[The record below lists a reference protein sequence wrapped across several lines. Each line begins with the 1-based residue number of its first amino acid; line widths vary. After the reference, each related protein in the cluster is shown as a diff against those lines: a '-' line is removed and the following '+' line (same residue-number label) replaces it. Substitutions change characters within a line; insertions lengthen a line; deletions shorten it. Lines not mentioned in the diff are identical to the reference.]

1 MPLQITT
8 YGNGPIITGI
18 LQGIANITSSSDYS
32 LMVSS
37 ILAIGIVLGIFGY
50 HKSLHQA
57 GSAAHGEWIPKVV
70 ASLGI
75 FWMLTGASLNV
86 FVYDPLNSYTGVAKN
101 VPLGI
106 AVPYYLQ
113 NQISENLSTLYGEWL
128 APSGYASEFSYDNPN
143 NGAGFYNPGMVSP
156 LRAVNVM
163 MNAHFTD
170 MYFYETLSDF
180 EQNCLVPA
188 MILGVVNPNDLYV
201 AGPGQPPPDDSIIDL
216 LNADMPNM
224 SAGWTSTVYTSANPG
239 GITEAC
245 NASWPTIATDVINM
259 TDATG
264 PITNQFA
271 ASFNADTNSTQ
282 TAAADQALLG
292 DASNYMFNIS
302 TNGQQV
308 LAQAALM
315 NTIGDGISQFSQATG
330 TSNSAQSYAL
340 TQAMSQSQSSWT
352 TSAIMASKMLPI
364 FHLIMEVIVIALF
377 PLFFALAVIPTMT
390 GKYLKLLFEL
400 LMWLAMWSPIASVMN
415 YIAQFFMQSRVF
427 VNISNPLSGTAGF
440 NLANYNFIAQNSYIY
455 TAVTGAMMW
464 MIPVLSFGLVTGSA
478 YVISGAISAAQG
490 TAHGAAQ
497 QQGASVGTS
506 SGLQGIGSQAANLAG
521 MQSEEKQGYNPA
533 QAAEKIAGMSALDNL
548 TNASAFGNNM
558 QMNGLNNMIKAKT
571 NNMASTLGSGNA
583 YSSPEQAYQTGMN
596 STFDKLAQQGIT
608 KDWAKM
614 AGISYSEAANQLAQG
629 KGFDVS
635 GMYEMNKNGPIKI
648 SDSGHTH
655 FTLNSNGQGILA
667 STTGQTTLDGQ
678 QVKTDILSDANG
690 VSVQTYK
697 GEHSENISATGNM
710 ALSSIHNDTPLGQ
723 VIGNSYE
730 GKYSEGGGKFELNG
744 VFNRTQ
750 AQNLLN
756 SGLIKGKAAAEL
768 QSALN
773 SGEQSFNIAATGN
786 KNSITGLDI
795 TNKQGATIATDGSYS
810 NYKTSTVG
818 STNKNLHNTV
828 NDSSTQTITGTSNKI
843 LNNAGIDISGLA
855 TYFAAEGAGLNPN
868 INNYLSQGQIAT
880 MNNILSNAAKHPNN
894 QTYQKEKSALVG
906 VASDA
911 FMKTYSESH
920 KYETANQAAAEL
932 NASVKAEG
940 EAGFKF
946 MGDGAQVKME
956 VGGKTTKQ
964 WSLRDLND
972 QQANILREKI
982 ASTAWNSNNFNDLTN
997 NMFHA
1002 YNSEGAVNQTWI
1014 AKEIKSIG
1022 SSVHQPG
1029 TGTQPPIGPRTFT
1042 KDGHTYYENAKG
1054 SITEEK

>member
-18 LQGIANITSSSDYS
+18 LQGIANITTSSDYQVL
-32 LMVSS
+32 LMT
-37 ILAIGIVLGIFGY
+37 ILGLAIVLGVYGY
-50 HKSLHQA
+50 HKDLISLGSGAHHAWMTKAAGAFAIYWLLSA
-57 GSAAHGEWIPKVV
+57 GSI
-70 ASLGI
+70 
-75 FWMLTGASLNV
+75 NV
-86 FVYDPLNSYTGVAKN
+86 FIYDPLNTYTGLADN
-101 VPLGI
+101 VPIGI
-106 AVPYYLQ
+106 AMPYYLQ

-143 NGAGFYNPGMVSP
+143 NGAGFYNPGMASP
-156 LRAVNVM
+156 LQAINEAM
-163 MNAHFTD
+163 KANPPD
-170 MYFYETLSDF
+170 MYFQETITGFGKD
-180 EQNCLVPA
+180 CMVPA
-188 MILGVVNPNDLYV
+188 LVIGFINPNDLYTSS
-201 AGPGQPPPDDSIIDL
+201 DIEDL
-216 LNADMPNM
+216 ISTDMPNL
-224 SAGWTSTVYTSANPG
+224 SPAWTTEIYSSSSPG
-239 GITEAC
+239 GTTYSCSQAWSGFIKPDIDNFSGQSSGSNGSLNNVFADKFNTATNSSQ
-245 NASWPTIATDVINM
+245 NALADTLLLGN
-259 TDATG
+259 
-264 PITNQFA
+264 A
-271 ASFNADTNSTQ
+271 AS
-282 TAAADQALLG
+282 
-292 DASNYMFNIS
+292 YMFNFSI
-302 TNGQQV
+302 TGQQM
-308 LAQAALM
+308 LAQAAMM
-315 NTIGDGISQFSQATG
+315 NSIGKGIMQFSESTG
-330 TSNSAQSYAL
+330 TSSTAQGYAL
-340 TQAMSQSQSSWT
+340 TQAMSQMQSSWT
-352 TSAIMASKMLPI
+352 TSAIIAAKLLPI
-364 FHLIMEVIVIALF
+364 FHLIMEIIVIALF

-400 LMWLAMWSPIASVMN
+400 LMWLAMWSPIASILN
-415 YIAQFFMQSRVF
+415 YVVNFYMQSRVF
-427 VNISNPLSGTAGF
+427 ININNPLSGTAGF
-440 NLANYNFIAQNSYIY
+440 NLANYNFIMQNSYIY

-478 YVISGAISAAQG
+478 YVMSQAIGAAQG

-497 QQGASVGTS
+497 QQGASTGTS
-506 SGLQGIGSQAANLAG
+506 SGLQGIGSQAGSLAG

-533 QAAEKIAGMSALDNL
+533 AAAEKIAGMGALDNL
-548 TNASAFGNNM
+548 SNASAFGNNL
-558 QMNGLNNMIKAKT
+558 QMNGLQNMINAKT

-635 GMYEMNKNGPIKI
+635 GMYEIGKNGPIKI

-667 STTGQTTLDGQ
+667 SATGQTTLDGQ
-678 QVKTDILSDANG
+678 QVKTDILSDGNG

-828 NDSSTQTITGTSNKI
+828 NDFGTVDTS
-843 LNNAGIDISGLA
+843 GIFYHSP
-855 TYFAAEGAGLNPN
+855 E
-868 INNYLSQGQIAT
+868 
-880 MNNILSNAAKHPNN
+880 
-894 QTYQKEKSALVG
+894 
-906 VASDA
+906 
-911 FMKTYSESH
+911 YS
-920 KYETANQAAAEL
+920 ANQAFLSDGSYISNYAVYSPGGAGIVSGMKAKDTGAFGTFINQTQDMMQKYGGNTNQLVFSAKVIDEL
-932 NASVKAEG
+932 EVSGGLKLLGTGLQDKLKMSVEAEG
-940 EAGFKF
+940 QTMMSTNALRTETGNQLTHYADEYKNGKISWSQYQNNVNGLVSEYKNLVKIGSAPSASAFLGKQGNNGKRGVMPNGKHF
-946 MGDGAQVKME
+946 MGDNG
-956 VGGKTTKQ
+956 
-964 WSLRDLND
+964 NP
-972 QQANILREKI
+972 
-982 ASTAWNSNNFNDLTN
+982 NS
-997 NMFHA
+997 
-1002 YNSEGAVNQTWI
+1002 I
-1014 AKEIKSIG
+1014 
-1022 SSVHQPG
+1022 
-1029 TGTQPPIGPRTFT
+1029 
-1042 KDGHTYYENAKG
+1042 
-1054 SITEEK
+1054 

>member
-57 GSAAHGEWIPKVV
+57 GSAAHGEWIPKAV

-86 FVYDPLNSYTGVAKN
+86 FVYDPLNSYTGVANN

-188 MILGVVNPNDLYV
+188 MILGVVNPNDLYI
-201 AGPGQPPPDDSIIDL
+201 AGPGQPAPDDSIIDL

-292 DASNYMFNIS
+292 DASSYMFNIS

-352 TSAIMASKMLPI
+352 TSAIMAAKMLPI

-400 LMWLAMWSPIASVMN
+400 LMWLAMWSPIASIIN
-415 YIAQFFMQSRVF
+415 YAVNFFIQSRVF
-427 VNISNPLSGTAGF
+427 VNNISNPLSGTAGF
-440 NLANYNFIAQNSYIY
+440 NLANYNFIAQNSYTY
-455 TAVTGAMMW
+455 TAITGAMMW

-478 YVISGAISAAQG
+478 FVISQAIGGAQG

-497 QQGASVGTS
+497 QQGAQTGTS

-548 TNASAFGNNM
+548 TNASAFGNNL
-558 QMNGLNNMIKAKT
+558 QTNGLQNMINAKT

-583 YSSPEQAYQTGMN
+583 YSSPQQAYQTGMN

-608 KDWAKM
+608 NDWAKM
-614 AGISYSEAANQLAQG
+614 AGINYSEAANQLAQG

-635 GMYEMNKNGPIKI
+635 GMYEMGKNGPIKI
-648 SDSGHTH
+648 SDNGHTH
-655 FTLNSNGQGILA
+655 FTLNPDGKGILA
-667 STTGQTTLDGQ
+667 SATGQRTLDGQ
-678 QVKTDILSDANG
+678 QVKTDILSDKNG
-690 VSVQTYK
+690 ISMQVYK
-697 GEHSENISATGNM
+697 GEHLESISATGNM

-723 VIGNSYE
+723 VIGNSFE

-744 VFNRTQ
+744 VFDSAQ
-750 AQNLLN
+750 AQKLIN
-756 SGLIKGKAAAEL
+756 SGLIKGQASAEL
-768 QSALN
+768 QSAIN
-773 SGEQSFNIAATGN
+773 SGEQSFNIVATGN

-795 TNKQGATIATDGSYS
+795 TNKQGATIATDGTYS

-818 STNKNLHNTV
+818 FTNKNLSNTI
-828 NDSSTQTITGTSNKI
+828 NDSSTTNMSGTSYNYG
-843 LNNAGIDISGLA
+843 NVATSGLA
-855 TYFAAEGAGLNPN
+855 GYIAAKNKKGMGASTFMDKNSIAQYNNGLASKSVGQIQYTRSQIIDAGAKVFGQSFKQSTGSMTELAGELGVKFKNETGLGFSVFGTGDKAKIEVTAGGKIVGSLNQKDLSEASIDLYKQKAYDSFAKYNPVTVQQAKGLLLKNQAGSNVTMLTSAEGIIKRMLSEKGNLPSGEKGETPYVAGR
-868 INNYLSQGQIAT
+868 
-880 MNNILSNAAKHPNN
+880 
-894 QTYQKEKSALVG
+894 
-906 VASDA
+906 
-911 FMKTYSESH
+911 F
-920 KYETANQAAAEL
+920 
-932 NASVKAEG
+932 
-940 EAGFKF
+940 
-946 MGDGAQVKME
+946 
-956 VGGKTTKQ
+956 
-964 WSLRDLND
+964 
-972 QQANILREKI
+972 
-982 ASTAWNSNNFNDLTN
+982 
-997 NMFHA
+997 
-1002 YNSEGAVNQTWI
+1002 
-1014 AKEIKSIG
+1014 
-1022 SSVHQPG
+1022 
-1029 TGTQPPIGPRTFT
+1029 GPVP
-1042 KDGHTYYENAKG
+1042 KN
-1054 SITEEK
+1054 

>member
-70 ASLGI
+70 ASLAI

-143 NGAGFYNPGMVSP
+143 NGAGFYNPGMASP
-156 LRAVNVM
+156 LQAINEAM
-163 MNAHFTD
+163 KANPPD
-170 MYFYETLSDF
+170 MYFQETMTGFGKD
-180 EQNCLVPA
+180 CMVPA
-188 MILGVVNPNDLYV
+188 LLLGVVNPNDLY
-201 AGPGQPPPDDSIIDL
+201 ASSDIEDL
-216 LNADMPNM
+216 ISTDMPNLPQ
-224 SAGWTSTVYTSANPG
+224 AWTTEIYSSSSPG
-239 GITEAC
+239 GTTYPCSQAWTGFIKPDIDNFSGQSSGSNGSLNNVFADKFNTATNSSQ
-245 NASWPTIATDVINM
+245 NALADTLLLGN
-259 TDATG
+259 
-264 PITNQFA
+264 A
-271 ASFNADTNSTQ
+271 AS
-282 TAAADQALLG
+282 
-292 DASNYMFNIS
+292 YMFNLSI
-302 TNGQQV
+302 TGQQM
-308 LAQAALM
+308 LAQAAMM
-315 NTIGDGISQFSQATG
+315 NSIGKGIMQFSESTG
-330 TSNSAQSYAL
+330 TSSTAQGYAL

-400 LMWLAMWSPIASVMN
+400 LMWLAMWSPIASILN
-415 YIAQFFMQSRVF
+415 YAVNSYIQAKVF

-497 QQGASVGTS
+497 QQGAQTGTS
-506 SGLQGIGSQAANLAG
+506 SGLQGIGSQAGSLAG

-533 QAAEKIAGMSALDNL
+533 AAAEKIAGMGALDNL
-548 TNASAFGNNM
+548 SNASAFGNNL
-558 QMNGLNNMIKAKT
+558 QTNGLQNMINAKT

-583 YSSPEQAYQTGMN
+583 YSSPQQAYQTGMN

-608 KDWAKM
+608 NDWAKM
-614 AGISYSEAANQLAQG
+614 AGINYSEAANQLAQG

-635 GMYEMNKNGPIKI
+635 GMYEMGKNGPIKI
-648 SDSGHTH
+648 SDNGHTH
-655 FTLNSNGQGILA
+655 FTLNPDGKGILA
-667 STTGQTTLDGQ
+667 SATGQRTLDGQ
-678 QVKTDILSDANG
+678 QVKTDILSDKNG
-690 VSVQTYK
+690 ISMQVYK
-697 GEHSENISATGNM
+697 GEHLESISATGNM

-723 VIGNSYE
+723 VIGNSFD

-744 VFNRTQ
+744 ILNKAQ
-750 AQNLLN
+750 AQRLID
-756 SGLIKGKAAAEL
+756 SGLIKGQASAEL
-768 QSALN
+768 QSTIN
-773 SGEQSFNIAATGN
+773 SGEQSFNIVATGN

-795 TNKQGATIATDGSYS
+795 TNKQGATIATDGNMSNLMKVATGYSGRSGYDQKNYHGVVENKYGPSYDYG
-810 NYKTSTVG
+810 NVAT
-818 STNKNLHNTV
+818 
-828 NDSSTQTITGTSNKI
+828 
-843 LNNAGIDISGLA
+843 SGLA
-855 TYFAAEGAGLNPN
+855 GYIASKVGTPISEFMDKNSIAQYNNGLVSKSGGQVQYTRSQIIDAGAKVFGQSFKQSTGSMTQLAGELGIAFKNETELGFKIFGSGDKAKIEVTAGGKIVGSIDQRDLSEASIDLYKQKAYDSFAKYNPTTVQQAKGL
-868 INNYLSQGQIAT
+868 L
-880 MNNILSNAAKHPNN
+880 L
-894 QTYQKEKSALVG
+894 
-906 VASDA
+906 
-911 FMKTYSESH
+911 
-920 KYETANQAAAEL
+920 ANQAGANVTML
-932 NASVKAEG
+932 TSAEG
-940 EAGFKF
+940 IIKRMLSEKGNLPSGEKGETPYVAGRF
-946 MGDGAQVKME
+946 G
-956 VGGKTTKQ
+956 
-964 WSLRDLND
+964 
-972 QQANILREKI
+972 
-982 ASTAWNSNNFNDLTN
+982 
-997 NMFHA
+997 
-1002 YNSEGAVNQTWI
+1002 
-1014 AKEIKSIG
+1014 
-1022 SSVHQPG
+1022 
-1029 TGTQPPIGPRTFT
+1029 PIP
-1042 KDGHTYYENAKG
+1042 KN
-1054 SITEEK
+1054 